1 MSIRY
6 VSTRGKAAELSF
18 EDVLLA
24 GLAADGGL
32 YVPTS
37 LPTFSQSQL
46 AAMQDMT
53 YPELAYEIIA
63 PFVGDCIAESDLRA
77 ILNDTYAEFRH
88 PAVAPLVQL
97 EHNQW
102 VLELFQ
108 GPTLAFKD
116 FALQLLGRLLDHIL
130 ARRGEKVVIMGATSG
145 DTGSAAIEGC
155 KRCDNIDIFILH
167 PHQRVSEVQRRQM
180 TTVIAPNI
188 HNIAVQ
194 GNFDDCQAMVKSSFV
209 AAPFL
214 PDGRRLVAVNSIN
227 WARIMAQ
234 IVYYFY
240 SALALGRIDKPTSFS
255 VPTGNFGDI
264 FAGYLA
270 KKMGLPI
277 DKLIIATNRNDVLHR
292 VLTEGVYSRLTLEPS
307 LSPSMDITISSNFER
322 LLFDLAGRDGSLLNE
337 WMATFADRGLALPD
351 AALSDARVLFA
362 SHRCSDSETCDE
374 IAHIWSRNG
383 YLVDPHT
390 AIGTKAARACET
402 GSGTATVT
410 LATAHPAKFPAA
422 IEASGIGVEAQL
434 PRHLADLFER
444 PEAFDVLPNNLSDV
458 QAYMATHCRA

>member
-1 MSIRY
+1 
-6 VSTRGKAAELSF
+6 
-18 EDVLLA
+18 
-24 GLAADGGL
+24 
-32 YVPTS
+32 
-37 LPTFSQSQL
+37 
-46 AAMQDMT
+46 
-53 YPELAYEIIA
+53 
-63 PFVGDCIAESDLRA
+63 
-77 ILNDTYAEFRH
+77 
-88 PAVAPLVQL
+88 
-97 EHNQW
+97 
-102 VLELFQ
+102 
-108 GPTLAFKD
+108 
-116 FALQLLGRLLDHIL
+116 
-130 ARRGEKVVIMGATSG
+130 
-145 DTGSAAIEGC
+145 
-155 KRCDNIDIFILH
+155 
-167 PHQRVSEVQRRQM
+167 
-180 TTVIAPNI
+180 
-188 HNIAVQ
+188 
-194 GNFDDCQAMVKSSFV
+194 
-209 AAPFL
+209 
-214 PDGRRLVAVNSIN
+214 
-227 WARIMAQ
+227 MAQ

-322 LLFDLAGRDGSLLNE
+322 LLFDLAGRDGILLSD

-351 AALSDARVLFA
+351 AALSEARVLFA

-383 YLVDPHT
+383 YLIDPHT